1 MFHLAPV
8 SAMIFLALDN
18 YRMDALIFILLSFWH
33 LITEIVLV
41 FCCSVL
47 RLFSSSCFIIRFYSF
62 DKLYLK
68 NLPLLLPQP
77 DSYFMH
83 SNFSQIW
90 PLLSSERSKKFLHFF
105 FFFVFCD
112 NDTGF
117 NVLRC
122 RADIL
127 QTFFLFLSF
136 FGNLH
141 LCVTG
146 HIFWAKCTLD

>member
-1 MFHLAPV
+1 MYQPMFHLAPV

-83 SNFSQIW
+83 SNFLKFDRYCQAKEVRNFFIFF
-90 PLLSSERSKKFLHFF
+90 SSSFFVIMIQGLMSSDVGLTYYRPFF
-105 FFFVFCD
+105 FFFRSLATYTYV
-112 NDTGF
+112 
-117 NVLRC
+117 
-122 RADIL
+122 
-127 QTFFLFLSF
+127 
-136 FGNLH
+136 
-141 LCVTG
+141 
-146 HIFWAKCTLD
+146 